1 MTPFPIYS
9 QWLSQCCRWNTG
21 RRIELHV
28 KGKWNRAELVS
39 LVDLCKFG
47 WSLLLLIN
55 TRKDGVGITFKISCK
70 SSAGANDGPT
80 TGEECFSI
88 YNDFF
93 RLEKF
98 SASPRHFL
106 TMFRPNQQ
114 NKSCKDPVTGDWLGA
129 TTIMRIYKQRT
140 VRSQIMQDKQRR
152 SRWRANT
159 THYSLLST
167 THYYSLLNT
176 DIIHD
181 YIICYIW

>member
-1 MTPFPIYS
+1 M
-9 QWLSQCCRWNTG
+9 
-21 RRIELHV
+21 
-28 KGKWNRAELVS
+28 
-39 LVDLCKFG
+39 DLCKFG

-140 VRSQIMQDKQRR
+140 VRSQIMQDKQRGAGR
-152 SRWRANT
+152 RANSEYYYQLFTTTYYLLLFTT
-159 THYSLLST
+159 THYSLQYNL
-167 THYYSLLNT
+167 
-176 DIIHD
+176 
-181 YIICYIW
+181 IICTDGRHGWAGKMTSIDLFWFQLL